1 MPNFKQIYQK
11 FLNLALALEEM
22 SDFPVLEPVEQR
34 MLALLNKYWLTKE
47 HITVVSAMNMSPD
60 ISTSTAFRY
69 LKKMRAK
76 GYIQLVVDEKDNRV
90 KYITPTAQ
98 TESYFNKMGK
108 LMIKATTE

>member
-1 MPNFKQIYQK
+1 MPNFKQIYQR

>member
-1 MPNFKQIYQK
+1 MPNFKQIYQR

-76 GYIQLVVDEKDNRV
+76 GYIQLVVDEKDN
-90 KYITPTAQ
+90 
-98 TESYFNKMGK
+98 
-108 LMIKATTE
+108 

>member
-1 MPNFKQIYQK
+1 MPNFKQIYQR
-11 FLNLALALEEM
+11 FLNLAIALEEM

-76 GYIQLVVDEKDNRV
+76 GYIQLVVDKKDNRV